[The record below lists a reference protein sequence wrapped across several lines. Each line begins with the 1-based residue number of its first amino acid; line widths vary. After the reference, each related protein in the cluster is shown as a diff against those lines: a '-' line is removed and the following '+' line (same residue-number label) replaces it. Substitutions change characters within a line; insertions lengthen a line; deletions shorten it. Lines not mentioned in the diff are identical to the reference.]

1 MSPDYDGIT
10 PPETFQVHRVAAEA
24 RAKNDAETK
33 RSSRNKRRRRK
44 SSENEDEYKV
54 PVDHPKLDLQA

>member
-10 PPETFQVHRVAAEA
+10 PPETLHVHRVGADA
-24 RAKNDAETK
+24 RAKNDAGSK
-33 RSSRNKRRRRK
+33 KSSRNKRRRRK
-44 SSENEDEYKV
+44 SPGNEDEYKV